1 MSATLFRPSLCLARP
16 LPALRCGLAT
26 SCAAQARLSSNPFD
40 PFPRPFDPPPAPRG
54 PVDALAHAPARAGET
69 PAKLRARLTYQSRKR
84 SSLESGLL
92 LSTFAR
98 DFLPSM
104 SLPQMREFDRLLAEP
119 DADIYSWAVG
129 KRDAPKRWHDSEVLD
144 K

>member
-1 MSATLFRPSLCLARP
+1 MSATLLRPSLVLAR
-16 LPALRCGLAT
+16 PALRCGLAT
-26 SCAAQARLSSNPFD
+26 TCAAQARLSSNPFD
-40 PFPRPFDPPPAPRG
+40 PFPRPFDPPPVPRG
-54 PVDALAHAPARAGET
+54 PVDALPAPVRGGES

-104 SLPQMREFDRLLAEP
+104 SMPQMREFDRLLAEP